1 VSRAGLSQIAQ
12 IAGSAQLK
20 RPHTGE
26 MMSPVLSP
34 EREGVKPRRSLVSV
48 DVILKR
54 FESPDESR
62 AMVKGKFE
70 IVRLGGL
77 TIGRATYQP
86 GWKWSEHVGPALGAS
101 RCTVEHVGMVL
112 SGTATAAFDDGR
124 VIELRAGELF
134 YIPPVPHDSWVV
146 GDEPY
151 VSLHFL
157 GAEKYAK

>member
-1 VSRAGLSQIAQ
+1 MNVG
-12 IAGSAQLK
+12 
-20 RPHTGE
+20 
-26 MMSPVLSP
+26 
-34 EREGVKPRRSLVSV
+34 
-48 DVILKR
+48 VILKR
-54 FESPDESR
+54 FEAPDESR

-86 GWKWSEHVGPALGAS
+86 GWKWSEHVGPGLGAA